1 MPEMLNDTLTD
12 NPFSP
17 STSALLLTLTDFIV
31 AIFEVVCVLPD
42 WDMFILFSKLP
53 DLIVK

>member
-1 MPEMLNDTLTD
+1 MLNETLTD

-31 AIFEVVCVLPD
+31 ASFEEDAVPPD
-42 WDMFILFSKLP
+42 
-53 DLIVK
+53 